1 MGTTKTPV
9 VRITRIDFI
18 FDIKLRKE
26 IIMDASKY
34 KSIAVKIDTYKLA
47 KPIAEARYMSMGS
60 YIAFLVD
67 KDAKNV
73 KKRKTNGENNNESQ
87 R

>member
-1 MGTTKTPV
+1 MGITKTPV